1 MTKQI
6 IMDTET
12 TGLEPA
18 AGHRLVSIAAVEIE
32 NFVPTGRFIHFYLN
46 PERDSDPRAL
56 EVHGLTSEFLA
67 DKPKFSEVAWR
78 VLRVLQSAPMVIHN
92 APFDMKFLRA
102 EVGLA
107 GAQYHQRYLPICTLT
122 AAQFKFG
129 RAKGRNTLDALTARF
144 GAPDLRASTGR
155 HGALIDCLQLV
166 NVYRGIE
173 GLSMLDFPLSPFLG
187 ESNESEGH
195 TVGERVPAVA
205 QADAPAVPGDPGQS
219 GPGAGQVV

>member
-1 MTKQI
+1 MKQI
-6 IMDTET
+6 IYDSES
-12 TGLEPA
+12 TGLEPS
-18 AGHRLVSIAAVEIE
+18 AGHRLVSIAAVEID
-32 NFVPTGRFIHFYLN
+32 NFTPTGRFIHFYLN
-46 PERDSDPRAL
+46 PERESDPRAL

-102 EVGLA
+102 EVALA

-122 AAQFKFG
+122 VAQFKFG

-144 GAPDLRASTGR
+144 GAPDLRARTGK

-173 GLSMLDFPLSPFLG
+173 GYPVYNWIPEELG
-187 ESNESEGH
+187 VYFSGQENL
-195 TVGERVPAVA
+195 PAR
-205 QADAPAVPGDPGQS
+205 AVPEESRRDPGT
-219 GPGAGQVV
+219 PEGQDCSRS